1 MRHPGSCVGEHPQM
15 YDLSTELPSRRQ
27 TYPLPRGPLP
37 RDMFASWRA
46 INQLKW
52 SWGSS
57 NPKWPI
63 TWVRSTWR
71 SPYGVKNCSHYQPF
85 FTSAGRLKIQE
96 LLIIDHWSSSSWS
109 SSWFFP
115 HASKFNIFKLVIIIF
130 PLVFFVLFLSFLPP
144 TPKNDFE
151 RRRFEMAFIRL
162 PQIATPNSAWRKLL
176 HGNLRATRQM
186 PP

>member
-1 MRHPGSCVGEHPQM
+1 MRHPGSWVGEHGHM

-27 TYPLPRGPLP
+27 TYPLPR
-37 RDMFASWRA
+37 DMFVSWRA
-46 INQLKW
+46 TNQLKW

-57 NPKWPI
+57 NPNWPI

-71 SPYGVKNCSHYQPF
+71 SPYGVKNCSHYQPLF
-85 FTSAGRLKIQE
+85 YKCRQIQN
-96 LLIIDHWSSSSWS
+96 LRVVDHWSSSSS

-115 HASKFNIFKLVIIIF
+115 HASTFKIFKLVIIIF
-130 PLVFFVLFLSFLPP
+130 PPVFFVWFLSFLPP
-144 TPKNDFE
+144 TPKNDFK
-151 RRRFEMAFIRL
+151 RRRLEMAFIRL

-176 HGNLRATRQM
+176 HGTLRATPQM